1 MADKPLQNEIEE
13 QVRAILFP
21 QFKRYEV
28 DIENLEAILKWKPIA
43 LILGN
48 YSSGKSTLINEIL
61 GQEIQ
66 RTGQAPTDDSFS
78 VITAP
83 DSEDSTGEILG
94 ATMVNNDKLPFGS
107 LKSYGEPLF
116 AHFRLKYVDSPLLEN
131 LAIIDSPGM
140 MDSVTEKGRGY
151 DFLGVV
157 ADLIKL
163 ADLVVLMFDPH
174 KAGTIKE
181 TYSTIRN
188 TLPGTSGADR
198 IIFVMSRID
207 DCDNLAD
214 LVRSYGT
221 LCWNLSQMTGRKDI
235 PRIYV
240 TYSPAATKNPD
251 TVDAWVSERKELSER
266 ILSAPEL
273 RVSHIL
279 HHVDRK
285 ANQLR
290 LIVEAMARFCKGAR
304 RMLSKTIF
312 ATIILAL
319 LAAGFLDMGL
329 KKWIGFPKDTLF
341 DAILSQTVEIRHLP
355 IPAMGL
361 LIVFILMGL
370 LFSKWWL
377 PVYAKRYRKNVD
389 RLITIETPYG
399 EHMWS
404 ESRETV
410 LGLLGKVKFRSI
422 FTSHQRNLDTV
433 EKFMRENLQNY
444 FKNIR

>member
-1 MADKPLQNEIEE
+1 MDEKLLQNEIEE
-13 QVRAILFP
+13 KVREILLPLFS
-21 QFKRYEV
+21 RYEV
-28 DIENLEAILKWKPIA
+28 DFTNLEAILKWKPIA

-83 DSEDSTGEILG
+83 PPSDTVGEIQG
-94 ATMVNNDKLPFGS
+94 ATVIKNDKLPFGA
-107 LKSYGEPLF
+107 LRSYGEPLS

-157 ADLIKL
+157 ADLTKL

-188 TLPGTSGADR
+188 TLPGTSGEDR
-198 IIFVMSRID
+198 IVFVMSRID

-235 PRIYV
+235 PRIFL
-240 TYSPAATKNPD
+240 TYSPVAKKTTDKMD
-251 TVDAWVSERKELSER
+251 VWVSERKELSDR

-273 RVSHIL
+273 RISHIL
-279 HHVDRK
+279 HRVDRQ
-285 ANQLR
+285 AYQLR
-290 LIVEAMARFCKGAR
+290 LVVEAMARFCRGAR
-304 RMLSKTIF
+304 KMLSRTF
-312 ATIILAL
+312 LATLILAL
-319 LAAGFLDMGL
+319 IAAGFLDVGL
-329 KKWIGFPKDTLF
+329 QKWIGFPKETLLS
-341 DAILSQTVEIRHLP
+341 ALLSQTVALGHLP
-355 IPAMGL
+355 IPVLGFL
-361 LIVFILMGL
+361 LVFVLMGL
-370 LFSKWWL
+370 LFTEWWL
-377 PVYAKRYRKNVD
+377 PVYTRRYRRHVD
-389 RLITIETPYG
+389 RLIQVETPYS
-399 EHMWS
+399 EHMWTAAR
-404 ESRETV
+404 ESV
-410 LGLLGKVKFRSI
+410 LKLLKNIRLKAI
-422 FTSHQRNLDTV
+422 FTSHQRHLDTIDR
-433 EKFMRENLQNY
+433 FSREDLQTY
-444 FKNIR
+444 FKTIR

>member
-1 MADKPLQNEIEE
+1 MDEKLLQSEIEE
-13 QVRAILFP
+13 KVREVLIPLFN
-21 QFKRYEV
+21 RYEV
-28 DIENLEAILKWKPIA
+28 DFGNLEAILKWKPIA

-83 DSEDSTGEILG
+83 PPSDSAGEIHG
-94 ATMVNNDKLPFGS
+94 ATLINNNKLPFGS

-157 ADLIKL
+157 ADLTKL

-188 TLPGTSGADR
+188 TLPGTSGEDR
-198 IIFVMSRID
+198 IVFVLSRID

-235 PRIYV
+235 PRIFL
-240 TYSPAATKNPD
+240 TYSPVAKKNSETMD
-251 TVDAWVSERKELSER
+251 VWVSERKELSDR

-273 RVSHIL
+273 RISHIL
-279 HHVDRK
+279 HHVDRQ

-304 RMLSKTIF
+304 GMLSKTF
-312 ATIILAL
+312 VATLVLAL
-319 LAAGFLDMGL
+319 IAGGLLDMGL
-329 KKWIGFPKDTLF
+329 QKWIGFPKETLIS
-341 DAILSQTVEIRHLP
+341 AILSRNVELRHLP
-355 IPAMGL
+355 VPAVGF
-361 LIVFILMGL
+361 IAVFFLMGV
-370 LFSKWWL
+370 LFAKWWL
-377 PVYAKRYRKNVD
+377 PVYTRKYRKHVD
-389 RLITIETPYG
+389 RLIRVETPYS
-399 EHMWS
+399 EHMWAAA
-404 ESRETV
+404 RKGV
-410 LGLLGKVKFRSI
+410 LALLEKTSLKAI
-422 FTSHQRNLDTV
+422 FTSHQRNMDIIDRFT
-433 EKFMRENLQNY
+433 REDLQNY
-444 FKNIR
+444 FKTIR